1 MDSDLL
7 LEDTN
12 LAMLGSIY
20 EKALRL
26 QRAEGE
32 PQWKTIK
39 KEPSFHI
46 WRIEKFSVQPWPK
59 DQYGTFYQGDT
70 FIILSIIKDPETESL
85 DYNAHM
91 WVGMDSTC
99 DESGTGAYKIVELND
114 YFNNEMTL
122 IYEEQGFESPLF
134 LSYFDNVNIL
144 QGGIESGF
152 KKVEPEKYVPKLLH
166 VKGIGKCIQA
176 NEVPLC
182 EESMNSED
190 VFIFDLGLKLINW
203 RGSQANG
210 FEKFHGSTLCNK
222 IKSER
227 GGKPV
232 IIEVEEGEKI
242 EEINKIFIDNKPKK
256 NLLKSARKPRSRLRT
271 KENEVGMKKG
281 CHNKM
286 MLLKDNNGKIEMN
299 EINFGKDN
307 LKSEDTILIDRGDC
321 IIIWIGKNAG
331 NEKKFGIV
339 FARKYQSDENRNR
352 HLPILQIR
360 EGKMQKEIDACF
372 Q

>member
-1 MDSDLL
+1 MDSELL

-32 PQWKTIK
+32 PEWKKIK
-39 KEPSFHI
+39 KEPSFYI
-46 WRIEKFSVQPWPK
+46 WRIEKFSVKPWSK

-70 FIILSIIKDPETESL
+70 YIILSITKDPLSESL

-122 IYEEQGFESPLF
+122 IYEEQNFESPLF
-134 LSYFDNVNIL
+134 LSYFDNIKIL

-152 KKVEPEKYVPKLLH
+152 KKVEPEKYIPKLLH
-166 VKGIGKCIQA
+166 VKGVGKCITA
-176 NEVPLC
+176 NEVPFC
-182 EESMNSED
+182 EESMNNED

-203 RGSQANG
+203 RGSLSNG

-222 IKSER
+222 IKNER

-232 IIEVEEGEKI
+232 IEEVEEGENDDL
-242 EEINKIFIDNKPKK
+242 INQIFENNKHKK
-256 NLLKSARKPRSRLRT
+256 TILKSSRRRLRI
-271 KENEVGMKKG
+271 KENEVGIKKG

-286 MLLKDNNGKIEMN
+286 MLLNDNDGKIEMK
-299 EINFGKDN
+299 EINFGKEN
-307 LKSEDTILIDRGDC
+307 LKSDDTILIDRGDC

-339 FARKYQSDENRNR
+339 FARKYQNDENRNR

-372 Q
+372 E

>member
-1 MDSDLL
+1 MDSELL

-39 KEPSFHI
+39 KEPSFYI
-46 WRIEKFSVQPWPK
+46 WRIEKFSIQPWPK

-70 FIILSIIKDPETESL
+70 FIILSITKDPITESL

-122 IYEEQGFESPLF
+122 IYEEQGFESQLF
-134 LSYFDNVNIL
+134 ISYFTNINIL

-152 KKVEPEKYVPKLLH
+152 KKVEPEKYIPKLLH

-176 NEVPLC
+176 NEVPFI
-182 EESMNSED
+182 EDSINSED

-227 GGKPV
+227 GGKP
-232 IIEVEEGEKI
+232 IIEEVEEGEKDDLI
-242 EEINKIFIDNKPKK
+242 NEIFESNKHKK
-256 NLLKSARKPRSRLRT
+256 VILKSGRRRVRN
-271 KENEVGMKKG
+271 KEKEVDIKKG

-286 MLLKDNNGKIEMN
+286 MILKDNDGKIEMN
-299 EINFGKDN
+299 EVSFGKDN

-339 FARKYQSDENRNR
+339 FARKYQNDENRNR

-372 Q
+372 E